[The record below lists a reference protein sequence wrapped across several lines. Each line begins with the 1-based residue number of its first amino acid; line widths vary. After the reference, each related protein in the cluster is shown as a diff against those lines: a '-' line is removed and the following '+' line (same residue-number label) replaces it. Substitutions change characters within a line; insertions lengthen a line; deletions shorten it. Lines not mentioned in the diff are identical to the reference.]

1 MSNKSE
7 EELEKERLKNLI
19 LFKMYLTDEELT
31 DVAPGGYNYLHH
43 SINIYSLWS
52 ALFLRVN

>member
-31 DVAPGGYNYLHH
+31 DVAPGVIITCIIVLIFIVCGVLC
-43 SINIYSLWS
+43 
-52 ALFLRVN
+52 F